1 MGGLFILGMLG
12 LWAWFALW
20 LSGVIAKFVFA
31 KRLSTASENAGGL
44 SLPLTAMRV
53 AVRFILALLLIT
65 LPFIDQ
71 LIAYPKWQQLCKTTG
86 DFEWG
91 PGMDEKTAFG
101 REVLV
106 VNERVTSQTIFP
118 NIKIDFSGWYVY
130 DAKTQELIFKK
141 PHYSYSAEAFLY
153 IPSDSGNRN
162 AIFLPEC
169 NDYTFFRKDD
179 DIFEKLNLT
188 QVEHKGVLK

>member
-71 LIAYPKWQQLCKTTG
+71 LVAYPKWQQLCKTTG
-86 DFEWG
+86 DFKWG
-91 PGMDEKTAFG
+91 PGMDERKAFG
-101 REVLV
+101 RELV
-106 VNERVTSQTIFP
+106 SFMSIHDITIFP
-118 NIKIDFSGWYVY
+118 NIYATYYSRQYKDSTTG
-130 DAKTQELIFKK
+130 ELILVT
-141 PHYSYSAEAFLY
+141 PHFSYNSATGMFYL
-153 IPSDSGNRN
+153 PSDSGNRN
-162 AIFLPEC
+162 AIFLTSCAP
-169 NDYTFFRKDD
+169 YSDD
-179 DIFEKLNLT
+179 KNILNRFN
-188 QVEHKGVLK
+188 LKVIEYK